1 MSNSNQKKL
10 PSNVFDLN
18 NLFEIIQKKSLSND
32 KNSYSKKL
40 VESKVNLVAQKI
52 GEEGVEVAVSAMDHD
67 RSNTLQT
74 RQEII
79 NEVSDLFYHTT
90 ALLVK
95 YNIKLEEIYFE
106 LNQRNNKH
114 E

>member
-1 MSNSNQKKL
+1 MNDSNQK
-10 PSNVFDLN
+10 NNQIFDLTK
-18 NLFEIIQKKSLSND
+18 LQELIHQKSQGTD
-32 KNSYSKKL
+32 ENSYSKKL
-40 VESKVNLVAQKI
+40 VNSKVNFVAQKI
-52 GEEGVEVAVSAMDHD
+52 GEEGVEVAVSAIDHD
-67 RSNTLQT
+67 RFNNSET

-95 YNIKLEEIYFE
+95 YNIKIEEIYFE
-106 LNQRNNKH
+106 LNQRNKKH

>member
-1 MSNSNQKKL
+1 MNDSNQKKCQDET
-10 PSNVFDLN
+10 FDLSTLH
-18 NLFEIIQKKSLSND
+18 NLIRKKSLGLD
-32 KNSYSKKL
+32 ENSYSKKL
-40 VESKVNLVAQKI
+40 VNSRVNLVAQKI
-52 GEEGVEVAVSAMDHD
+52 GEEGVEVAISAIDHD
-67 RSNTLQT
+67 RFNNSQT

-95 YNIKLEEIYFE
+95 YNINIEEIYFE
-106 LNQRNNKH
+106 LDQRNKKH

>member
-1 MSNSNQKKL
+1 MNHSNHTSNNKN
-10 PSNVFDLN
+10 SFDLSALFNIIRQKSQGN
-18 NLFEIIQKKSLSND
+18 NI
-32 KNSYSKKL
+32 NSYSKKL
-40 VESKVNLVAQKI
+40 VESKVNLIAQKI
-52 GEEGVEVAVSAMDHD
+52 GEEGVEVAVSAIDHD
-67 RSNTLQT
+67 RFNSSQT

-95 YNIKLEEIYFE
+95 YNITLDEIYFE
-106 LNQRNNKH
+106 LNQRNKKH